1 MSEIARSG
9 IFALSYRLMMD
20 GKPIYVRLKA
30 AMVEEAEGQRLIVGI
45 NNIDSHVR
53 QEQEYERRLA
63 QAQSEA
69 SIDALTGVK
78 NKHAYMEAE
87 IRLDRLI
94 GEHRQ
99 PEFAIVIMDVNDLK
113 KVNDSAGHQAGDQY
127 LIDACGIICRIFKQ
141 SPVFRVGG
149 DEFAV
154 IAQGHDFDHI
164 GELIDRMSEHN
175 RDASR
180 SGGIVIAC
188 GMAKFDNDVCVAS
201 VFERADEKMYE
212 NKNMLKAGGAKK

>member
-1 MSEIARSG
+1 
-9 IFALSYRLMMD
+9 
-20 GKPIYVRLKA
+20 
-30 AMVEEAEGQRLIVGI
+30 
-45 NNIDSHVR
+45 
-53 QEQEYERRLA
+53 
-63 QAQSEA
+63 
-69 SIDALTGVK
+69 
-78 NKHAYMEAE
+78 MEAE

-188 GMAKFDNDVCVAS
+188 GMAKS
-201 VFERADEKMYE
+201 IMMY
-212 NKNMLKAGGAKK
+212 A